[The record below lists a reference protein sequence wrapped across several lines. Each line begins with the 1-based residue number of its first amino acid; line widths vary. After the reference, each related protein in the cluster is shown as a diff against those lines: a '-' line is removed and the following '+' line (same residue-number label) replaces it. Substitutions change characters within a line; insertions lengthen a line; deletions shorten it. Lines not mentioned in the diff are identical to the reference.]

1 MTQLETPTENLKS
14 LEARIKAI
22 LETFSKVLVSPE
34 DLSYDHPFFW
44 YEAPY
49 DLGEVMGELDSAVQ
63 NLENSL
69 QMIAE
74 REHETP
80 GL

>member
-1 MTQLETPTENLKS
+1 METPTEDLKE
-14 LEARIKAI
+14 LEARVKAI
-22 LETFSKVLVSPE
+22 LETISKVLVSPE
-34 DLSYDHPFFW
+34 DLSYDQPFFW

-69 QMIAE
+69 QMITE
-74 REHETP
+74 REHEPP

>member
-1 MTQLETPTENLKS
+1 METPTEDLRE
-14 LEARIKAI
+14 LESRVKAI
-22 LETFSKVLVSPE
+22 LDTIGKVLASPE

-49 DLGEVMGELDSAVQ
+49 DLGEVLGELDSSVQ

-69 QMIAE
+69 QMITE

>member
-1 MTQLETPTENLKS
+1 METPTEDLKE
-14 LEARIKAI
+14 LEARVKAI
-22 LETFSKVLVSPE
+22 LETISKVLESPE
-34 DLSYDHPFFW
+34 DLSYDQPFFW

-69 QMIAE
+69 QMITE
-74 REHETP
+74 REHELP